1 MAPISSTWNAGLAK
15 NPPRGSPTYPLTRPP
30 AGAGMEE
37 ATRNPGPGL
46 TLGGAA
52 VPAVAE
58 SILSGVLQLVFC
70 GAVLVCAVAATV
82 FAVRR
87 HSTPD
92 PAAHATG
99 HTTDTVFWDVFMGS
113 AVAIPAL
120 LIPTLASPWSGA
132 VLTALAAGAGVAAH
146 RGSPRILAWQSA
158 RRQRRLDLP
167 VYTAAEAEHDTLLTR
182 WRRYELD
189 PASCIDYPAMT
200 DVRRPETSALIRAMR
215 EADQLRAARHQG
227 YVPAVARLGLAL
239 SAAEEAAGI
248 RPAGIS

>member
-1 MAPISSTWNAGLAK
+1 
-15 NPPRGSPTYPLTRPP
+15 
-30 AGAGMEE
+30 MEE

-58 SILSGVLQLVFC
+58 SILSGALQLLIC

-239 SAAEEAAGI
+239 SAAEQAAGI
-248 RPAGIS
+248 RSAGIS